1 MVSKEKSNGK
11 TTMKISQIRNFNK
24 GALATNRSKK
34 KSKGKVKFLSLYSF
48 YVCKC
53 RGSCARACGWRP
65 RIKLSCQPVESR
77 TRTQSNLGLG
87 SSGLYTNCP
96 VLHIKQSSHQPQ
108 RENLKRLEASKY
120 ANLEYQK
127 LGNVAKIF

>member
-24 GALATNRSKK
+24 GFLATNRSKK
-34 KSKGKVKFLSLYSF
+34 KSKEKVKFLSLYSF
-48 YVCKC
+48 CVCKC
-53 RGSCARACGWRP
+53 RGLCARACGWRP
-65 RIKLSCQPVESR
+65 RVNLSCQPVKSR
-77 TRTQSNLGLG
+77 NRIQSNLGLG

-96 VLHIKQSSHQPQ
+96 ELLIKQSHQPQ

-120 ANLEYQK
+120 ANLECQK
-127 LGNVAKIF
+127 LGNIAKIF